1 MGYPPAPVVPL
12 PLLIVKLFAWFWLA
26 FLLFFAIP
34 FPCILYFASD
44 WPRVLAQPSTPAW
57 ALTLLALSLGL
68 WLHLLY
74 AYLDTLLLMPGRALH
89 RVRHLL
95 AHGVRR
101 EALIERAAPT
111 GVEVK
116 GWPQLSL
123 TLAFDNLSGT
133 PIRDTVLIVDRKPA
147 QRRFESGRTVPLRLS
162 TTPGAAPNLV
172 LEDAEPALDRASL
185 WRRAA
190 GALLLVVLVGAAYV
204 LAWRL
209 QNRGM
214 GWTFL
219 SFNHPLLMS
228 ALVLNGYVLALRVIL
243 RVIRRN
249 ATDETLKY
257 RGLRAR
263 ARVLDVRQTGTTLNE
278 QPQVEFRVA
287 FEDASG
293 NPHEATMRRFV
304 SLLDVGQLPRDT
316 VSVLY
321 DPQHPARA
329 DLELP

>member
-1 MGYPPAPVVPL
+1 M
-12 PLLIVKLFAWFWLA
+12 KSFAWFWLA
-26 FLLFFAIP
+26 FLLFFALP
-34 FPCILYFASD
+34 FPCILYVGST
-44 WPRVLAQPSTPAW
+44 WPLPLAQRNPPGW

-74 AYLDTLLLMPGRALH
+74 AYLDSLLLMPGRALR
-89 RVRHLL
+89 RVRHIL

-111 GVEVK
+111 GVEVQ
-116 GWPQLSL
+116 GWPQWSL

-133 PIRDTVLIVDRKPA
+133 RIRDTLTIVDRKPA

-190 GALLLVVLVGAAYV
+190 GAVLLVVLVGAAYGV
-204 LAWRL
+204 AWRL
-209 QNRGM
+209 QNQGL

-219 SFNHPLLMS
+219 TFNHPLLTC
-228 ALVLNGYVLALRVIL
+228 ALVLNGYLLALRVIL
-243 RVIRRN
+243 RVIRSN
-249 ATDETLKY
+249 TTDQTLTY

-293 NPHEATMRRFV
+293 NSHEATVRRFV
-304 SLLDVGQLPRDT
+304 PLLDIGRLPRET